1 MGLEWNG
8 KQDEER
14 KVKNEKNGG
23 GWEGGKPEKE
33 RKKERP
39 NRGKEGRKTK
49 PKEKSI
55 LNARSMT
62 YVSKPLRRHLTKQIL
77 AHVQRFIPSF

>member
-33 RKKERP
+33 RKKERKKDQIEE
-39 NRGKEGRKTK
+39 RKEGK
-49 PKEKSI
+49 PNQKKK
-55 LNARSMT
+55 A
-62 YVSKPLRRHLTKQIL
+62 Y
-77 AHVQRFIPSF
+77 

>member
-33 RKKERP
+33 RKKER
-39 NRGKEGRKTK
+39 KTK
-49 PKEKSI
+49 
-55 LNARSMT
+55 
-62 YVSKPLRRHLTKQIL
+62 
-77 AHVQRFIPSF
+77 